1 MLIGV
6 GCYDNVSNVGL
17 CFVRL
22 QTRDT
27 FRRQRPHQLKQS
39 FSSVCLFIEEF
50 LLRLNF
56 AAMSQ
61 SLKIKLAWA
70 QAGQTG
76 YKQRILY
83 MFAKR

>member
-50 LLRLNF
+50 LLRLTLL
-56 AAMSQ
+56 Q
-61 SLKIKLAWA
+61 
-70 QAGQTG
+70 
-76 YKQRILY
+76 
-83 MFAKR
+83 